1 MKNLKDI
8 ILEKLKISSN
18 TTTVKPSTKKEL
30 QDIIVSEVEKNG
42 YNCDLNFIDTSALT
56 DFNDLFNFYDGP
68 FRHNIHKALKNFN
81 GDISGWDVS
90 NVTDMTACFYE
101 SSYTGEYGGLDNWD
115 VSNVK
120 RMSGMFI
127 RSKFSDEYNDI
138 SMWDVSNVTSMAG
151 MFREMSFNGDISGW
165 DVSQVKETGCMFYE
179 NKTFMQNLSKW
190 QLPSDCISDNMF
202 GRIKGFPKRF
212 KPKGVQ

>member
-8 ILEKLKISSN
+8 ILEKLKISSS
-18 TTTVKPSTKKEL
+18 TTTIKPSTKKEL

-56 DFNDLFNFYDGP
+56 DFNYLFQMYDGP
-68 FRHNIHKALKNFN
+68 YQHNIYRALKNFN

-115 VSNVK
+115 VSNVVS
-120 RMSGMFI
+120 MSGMFI

-138 SMWDVSNVTSMAG
+138 SGWDVSNVVSMPG

-165 DVSQVKETGCMFYE
+165 DVSNVNDTQCMFYG
-179 NKTFMQNLSKW
+179 NKTFKQNLSKW
-190 QLPSDCISDNMF
+190 KLDPSCKSANMF
-202 GRIKGFPKRF
+202 GGIKGFPKRF

>member
-18 TTTVKPSTKKEL
+18 ATKVKPSTKKEL

-56 DFNDLFNFYDGP
+56 DFAGLFQFYDGP
-68 FRHNIHKALKNFN
+68 FYHNIYNALKNFN

-101 SSYTGEYGGLDNWD
+101 SSYTGEYGGLDIWD
-115 VSNVK
+115 VSRVEN
-120 RMSGMFI
+120 MSGMFI

-138 SMWDVSNVTSMAG
+138 SAWDVSNVTNMAG
-151 MFREMSFNGDISGW
+151 MFREMSFNGDISQW
-165 DVSQVKETGCMFYE
+165 DVSNVKDMGCMFYE

-190 QLPSDCISDNMF
+190 QLDPACESANMF

>member
-8 ILEKLKISSN
+8 ILEKLKVSSN
-18 TTTVKPSTKKEL
+18 STTAKPSTKREL

-56 DFNDLFNFYDGP
+56 DFNDLFNMYDGP
-68 FRHNIHKALKNFN
+68 FQHNIHRALKNFN

-101 SSYTGEYGGLDNWD
+101 SSYTGEYGGLNDWD
-115 VSNVK
+115 VSKVK
-120 RMSGMFI
+120 SMAGMFI

-138 SMWDVSNVTSMAG
+138 NNWDVSNVETMAG
-151 MFREMSFNGDISGW
+151 MFREMSFNGNISGW
-165 DVSQVKETGCMFYE
+165 DVSNVKDTQCMFYG

-190 QLPSDCISDNMF
+190 NLHASCESANMF
-202 GRIKGFPKRF
+202 GGIKGFPKRF

>member
-8 ILEKLKISSN
+8 ILEKLKISSS
-18 TTTVKPSTKKEL
+18 TTTIKPSTKKEL

-56 DFNDLFNFYDGP
+56 DFNDLFNIYDGP
-68 FRHNIHKALKNFN
+68 YQHNIYRSLKNFN

-115 VSNVK
+115 VSNVVS
-120 RMSGMFI
+120 MSGMFI

-138 SMWDVSNVTSMAG
+138 SGWDVSNVVSMPG

-165 DVSQVKETGCMFYE
+165 DVSNVKDTQCMFYK
-179 NKTFMQNLSKW
+179 NKTFKQNLSKW
-190 QLPSDCISDNMF
+190 KLDPSCESANMF
-202 GRIKGFPKRF
+202 GGIKGFPKRF

>member
-8 ILEKLKISSN
+8 ILEKLKISSKS
-18 TTTVKPSTKKEL
+18 TTVKPTTKREL
-30 QDIIVSEVEKNG
+30 QDIIVAEVEKNG
-42 YNCDLNFIDTSALT
+42 YNCDLNFIDTSAIT
-56 DFNDLFNFYDGP
+56 DFKGLFQFYDGP
-68 FRHNIHKALKNFN
+68 YQHNIHNALKNFN
-81 GDISGWDVS
+81 GDISDWDVS

-101 SSYTGEYGGLDNWD
+101 SLYTGEYGGLNNWD
-115 VSNVK
+115 VSNVTD
-120 RMSGMFI
+120 MSGMFI

-138 SMWDVSNVTSMAG
+138 NDWDVSNVKSMSG

-165 DVSQVKETGCMFYE
+165 DVSGVKEMGCMFYA

-190 QLPSDCISDNMF
+190 KLDPTCDTALMF
-202 GRIKGFPKRF
+202 GGIKGFPKRF

>member
-8 ILEKLKISSN
+8 ILEKLKISSKI
-18 TTTVKPSTKKEL
+18 TSVKPSTKKEL

-42 YNCDLNFIDTSALT
+42 YNCNLNFIDTSELT
-56 DFNDLFNFYDGP
+56 DFNYLFHMYDGP
-68 FRHNIHKALKNFN
+68 FYHNIHNALKNFN

-115 VSNVK
+115 VSNVVS
-120 RMSGMFI
+120 MSGMFI

-138 SMWDVSNVTSMAG
+138 NNWDVSNVESMPG
-151 MFREMSFNGDISGW
+151 MFREMSFNGDISSW
-165 DVSQVKETGCMFYE
+165 DVLNVKDTQCMFYA
-179 NKTFMQNLSKW
+179 NKTFNQNLSKW
-190 QLPSDCISDNMF
+190 KLDPTCETANMF
-202 GRIKGFPKRF
+202 GGIKGFPKRF

>member
-18 TTTVKPSTKKEL
+18 STTVKPTTKKEL

-56 DFNDLFNFYDGP
+56 DFNDLFHMYDGP
-68 FRHNIHKALKNFN
+68 YYHNIYRALKNFN

-115 VSNVK
+115 VSNVV
-120 RMSGMFI
+120 
-127 RSKFSDEYNDI
+127 
-138 SMWDVSNVTSMAG
+138 SMPG
-151 MFREMSFNGDISGW
+151 MFREMSFNGNISDW
-165 DVSQVKETGCMFYE
+165 DVSNVKDTQCMFYG
-179 NKTFMQNLSKW
+179 NKTFKQNLSKW
-190 QLPSDCISDNMF
+190 KLDPACESANMF
-202 GRIKGFPKRF
+202 GGIKGFPKRF

>member
-18 TTTVKPSTKKEL
+18 ETTVKPSTKKEL

-56 DFNDLFNFYDGP
+56 DFNYLFKTYDGP
-68 FRHNIHKALKNFN
+68 FHHNIYKALKNFN

-115 VSNVK
+115 VSSVVN
-120 RMSGMFI
+120 MSGMFI
-127 RSKFSDEYNDI
+127 RSKFSDEFNDI
-138 SMWDVSNVTSMAG
+138 NNWDVSNVVSMPG
-151 MFREMSFNGDISGW
+151 MFREMSFNGNISDW
-165 DVSQVKETGCMFYE
+165 DVSNVKDTQCMFYD
-179 NKTFMQNLSKW
+179 NKTFNQNLSKW
-190 QLPSDCISDNMF
+190 KLDPACESANMF